1 MAIPHIVVLAAALLA
16 LLGLPCAVVVVCAE
30 QAIFPRARRRLGSR
44 ERRALRRLDRSL
56 SGRAAPAALPRPRPA
71 ESPLPC
77 IEQIAAELRR
87 LDRQRRAGPT
97 LESDVW
103 LAEVLRAYDMWLR
116 LACHS
121 LGVTEHLQQLD
132 AIDRDIERVRVEGEL
147 QANGLALRSVA
158 R

>member
-103 LAEVLRAYDMWLR
+103 LR